1 MAKNK
6 SKNMIKQCILQ
17 NLSGMHDEI
26 IRFTQELVEI
36 PTENPPGKHYRE
48 CIDIIKN
55 RLQKF
60 NLPTR
65 LVHVHASASD
75 SYPRSCLIS
84 SYGGGKRTL
93 YFHGH
98 YDVVPAAHPNQFRP
112 VIRQEKL
119 FGRGSSDMKSGLA
132 SMIYAVRLLQ
142 LCRVQLNGQICLT
155 VVPDEETGGMYGTRY
170 LFDTGHIKK
179 THGVAMFMPE
189 PTSGAIWHACRGA
202 ISLMLKIK
210 GKAVHV
216 TLQRQGVNA
225 FEKMIPVVN
234 ALLQL
239 KADVERRKTD
249 FNVGPGESKNSILML
264 GGICRCGTN
273 FNIVPNECSLTLER
287 RINPEEDF
295 NAEKAALFNLL
306 RRFQKKGINL
316 EIETLQEGESAGI
329 TPDHNAARA
338 LAENIKRITGS
349 KPQFRMCPGLL
360 EIRYYI
366 KHGIPAFAYG
376 PGLLSVS
383 HGPDEYV
390 PIQNIYNCAAIYALT
405 AAQLLS

>member
-1 MAKNK
+1 ML
-6 SKNMIKQCILQ
+6 KQYLLQ
-17 NLSGMHDEI
+17 NLARMHDEI
-26 IRFTQELVEI
+26 VQFTQELVKI
-36 PTENPPGKHYRE
+36 PTENPPGKYYRE
-48 CIDIIKN
+48 CVDIIKKQ
-55 RLQKF
+55 LQKF

-65 LVHVHASASD
+65 VVHVNASD
-75 SYPRSCLIS
+75 SNSYPRSCLIA
-84 SYGGGKRTL
+84 SYGEGQKTV

-98 YDVVPAAHPNQFRP
+98 YDVVPAAHKNQFRP
-112 VIRQEKL
+112 AIHKKKL

-142 LCRVQLNGQICLT
+142 LCKVPLNGRICLT
-155 VVPDEETGGMYGTRY
+155 IVPDEETGGMYGTRY
-170 LFDTGHIKK
+170 LFDTGYIKK
-179 THGVAMFMPE
+179 ARGIAMIMPE

-216 TLQRQGVNA
+216 TLQRQGINA
-225 FEKMIPVVN
+225 FEKMVALVN
-234 ALLQL
+234 ALLRL
-239 KADVERRKTD
+239 KAAVEKRKTD

-273 FNIVPNECSLTLER
+273 FNIVPDECSLTLER

-295 NAEKAALFNLL
+295 TTEKAALFNLL

-329 TPDHNAARA
+329 TSDHYAARA

-349 KPQFRMCPGLL
+349 RPQFRMCPGLL

-366 KHGIPAFAYG
+366 KRGIPAFAYG

-383 HGPDEYV
+383 HSPDEYV
-390 PIQNIYNCAAIYALT
+390 PVENIYNCAAIYALT
-405 AAQLLS
+405 AAQLLSQNKTK

>member
-1 MAKNK
+1 
-6 SKNMIKQCILQ
+6 
-17 NLSGMHDEI
+17 
-26 IRFTQELVEI
+26 
-36 PTENPPGKHYRE
+36 
-48 CIDIIKN
+48 
-55 RLQKF
+55 
-60 NLPTR
+60 
-65 LVHVHASASD
+65 
-75 SYPRSCLIS
+75 
-84 SYGGGKRTL
+84 
-93 YFHGH
+93 
-98 YDVVPAAHPNQFRP
+98 
-112 VIRQEKL
+112 
-119 FGRGSSDMKSGLA
+119 
-132 SMIYAVRLLQ
+132 
-142 LCRVQLNGQICLT
+142 
-155 VVPDEETGGMYGTRY
+155 
-170 LFDTGHIKK
+170 
-179 THGVAMFMPE
+179 
-189 PTSGAIWHACRGA
+189 
-202 ISLMLKIK
+202 
-210 GKAVHV
+210 
-216 TLQRQGVNA
+216 
-225 FEKMIPVVN
+225 
-234 ALLQL
+234 
-239 KADVERRKTD
+239 
-249 FNVGPGESKNSILML
+249 ML

-390 PIQNIYNCAAIYALT
+390 PIQNIYNCTAIYALT